1 MTSRGSA
8 PTLTDA
14 SDGKVGSAAGA
25 EPSVQLQ
32 SQPGAAWGYLLRRVP
47 PERQPVLDR
56 LAGASRRFQVHALL
70 ELDVTEAAA
79 RILAAGPRVSWTGF
93 VIASV
98 ARAVA
103 QHPEVNSRMAGNDI
117 LYFDRVDVGAT
128 VERHWQG
135 RTVLD
140 VVMIPGADRKTC
152 AEISEILHRAKLGP
166 GEPHPQRGLTRA
178 LVRMPGPLRR
188 TGIRMVARR
197 PSVAATFGP
206 AVGVTSVGMFSRS
219 WGWAIPVAPLTV
231 TVTVGG
237 VADRPV
243 VRHGEIVARA
253 TLPLTLSFDHAVV
266 DGAPAARFTETLRT
280 VVESAAAFSVTAD
293 TSTS

>member
-8 PTLTDA
+8 PNTTDA
-14 SDGKVGSAAGA
+14 RDRVVGSAAGA
-25 EPSVQLQ
+25 EPAVPLQ
-32 SQPGAAWGYLLRRVP
+32 SQPAAEWGYGLRRVP

-70 ELDVTEAAA
+70 ELDVTQAA
-79 RILAAGPRVSWTGF
+79 RIVAADSRLSWTGF

-103 QHPEVNSRMAGNDI
+103 QHPEVNSRMAGTAI

-140 VVMIPGADRKTC
+140 VVMIPAADRKSC
-152 AEISEILHRAKLGP
+152 AEVSEILHRAKFGP
-166 GEPHPQRGLTRA
+166 GEPHPQGGLTRVLMRLPA
-178 LVRMPGPLRR
+178 PLRR
-188 TGIRMVARR
+188 AGMRMVARR
-197 PSVAATFGP
+197 PSVAAMFGP
-206 AVGVTSVGMFSRS
+206 AVGVTSVGMFTRS

-253 TLPLTLSFDHAVV
+253 TLPLTLSFDHAVI

-280 VVESAAAFSVTAD
+280 VVETAAAFSVASD
-293 TSTS
+293 TPTS